1 MIFGEYYNGAYQ
13 VFNELLKK
21 RINIIFEN
29 SSINNT
35 FVFKYKKM
43 NENKDFKS
51 FKRWC
56 KFKGLKP
63 GNATSLQL
71 YMKKKNIK
79 EKENA

>member
-1 MIFGEYYNGAYQ
+1 MLQLRQSGGGQ
-13 VFNELLKK
+13 
-21 RINIIFEN
+21 
-29 SSINNT
+29 
-35 FVFKYKKM
+35 KM
-43 NENKDFKS
+43 KANKDFKI